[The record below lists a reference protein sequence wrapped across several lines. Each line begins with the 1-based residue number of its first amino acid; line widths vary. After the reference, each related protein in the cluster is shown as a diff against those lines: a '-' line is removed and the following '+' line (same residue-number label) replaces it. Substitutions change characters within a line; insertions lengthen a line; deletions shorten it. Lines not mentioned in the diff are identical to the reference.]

1 MKENKIMIENQKNF
15 DRDGF
20 LGYEYIKKYFY
31 DKKRSFFGSV
41 ETSAGRY
48 IIEGVD
54 MKDLSDS
61 EILFSQIY
69 SKAGFKVPIYFMS
82 RFEKGNVEKN
92 FLICDDVATDSKSYY
107 NAFHA
112 PYNISMVIEDDEM
125 QDNTILARDYHQIKT
140 DELINSE
147 LVLDFNEISPLRI
160 ITRYRILKEIQN
172 NNHSIL
178 SPLDP
183 LFCGYF
189 EGEKNPIIDYF
200 SKKAVQQR
208 IKMSILDA
216 ATFNST
222 RIPTNYL
229 YKLNMYKKVEEV
241 MPLNSGNTFINARLA
256 ANGRYS
262 EIDKTTFNDYTF
274 DEINP
279 IDILK
284 NVERNDEV
292 KEYFS
297 DSERKEFGRQ
307 LQDIAHSNIAEDVKS
322 SIGYEVDKDF
332 NNAIMKNLDDAGIM
346 LEHGIN

>member
-1 MKENKIMIENQKNF
+1 MKENKIMLENQKNF

-20 LGYEYIKKYFY
+20 LGFDYIKNYFY
-31 DKKRSFFGSV
+31 DKKRGFSGTV

-69 SKAGFKVPIYFMS
+69 SKAGFNVPIYFMS
-82 RFEKGNVEKN
+82 RFERGDVQKS
-92 FLICDDVATDSKSYY
+92 FLVCNDVSTDSKSYY

-112 PYNISMVIEDDEM
+112 PYNISMVVEDEEM

-147 LVLDFNEISPLRI
+147 LLLEFAETSPIRFFR
-160 ITRYRILKEIQN
+160 RYKILKEIQN
-172 NNHSIL
+172 NNHSVL

-183 LFCGYF
+183 LFFGYF

-200 SKKAVQQR
+200 SKKAVQKR

-216 ATFNST
+216 ATFNSF
-222 RIPTNYL
+222 RLPTSYL
-229 YKLNMYKKVEEV
+229 YKLDYYKKVEDV
-241 MPLNSGNTFINARLA
+241 LPLNSGNTFINARLA

-262 EIDKTTFNDYTF
+262 ELDKKTFNDYNF
-274 DEINP
+274 EEVNP
-279 IDILK
+279 IDVLI
-284 NVERNDEV
+284 NVEKNKDV

-297 DSERKEFGRQ
+297 NSERKEFGKQ
-307 LQDIAHSNIAEDVKS
+307 LQDIAHSNIAEDVKK

-332 NNAIMKNLDDAGIM
+332 NNVIMKNLNDAGIM
-346 LEHGIN
+346 LEQGIN

>member
-20 LGYEYIKKYFY
+20 LGFDYIKNYFY
-31 DKKRSFFGSV
+31 DKKRGFSGTV

-69 SKAGFKVPIYFMS
+69 SKAGFNVPIYFMS
-82 RFEKGNVEKN
+82 RFERGDVQKN
-92 FLICDDVATDSKSYY
+92 FLVCNDVSTDSKSYY

-112 PYNISMVIEDDEM
+112 PYNISMVVEDEEM

-147 LVLDFNEISPLRI
+147 LLLEFAETSPIRFFR
-160 ITRYRILKEIQN
+160 RYKILKEIQN
-172 NNHSIL
+172 NNHSVL

-183 LFCGYF
+183 LFFGYF

-200 SKKAVQQR
+200 SKKAVQKR

-216 ATFNST
+216 ATFNSS
-222 RIPTNYL
+222 RLPTSYL
-229 YKLNMYKKVEEV
+229 YKLDYYKKVEDV
-241 MPLNSGNTFINARLA
+241 LPLSSGNTFINARLA

-262 EIDKTTFNDYTF
+262 ELDKKTFNDYNF
-274 DEINP
+274 EEVNP
-279 IDILK
+279 IDVLI
-284 NVERNDEV
+284 NVEKNKDV

-297 DSERKEFGRQ
+297 NTERKEFGKQ
-307 LQDIAHSNIAEDVKS
+307 LQDIAHSNIAEDVKN

-332 NNAIMKNLDDAGIM
+332 NNVIMKNLNDAGIM
-346 LEHGIN
+346 LEQGIN

>member
-20 LGYEYIKKYFY
+20 LGFDYIKNYFY
-31 DKKRSFFGSV
+31 DKKRGFSGTV

-69 SKAGFKVPIYFMS
+69 SKAGFNVPIYFMS
-82 RFEKGNVEKN
+82 RFERGDVQKN
-92 FLICDDVATDSKSYY
+92 FLVCNDVSTDSKSYY

-112 PYNISMVIEDDEM
+112 PYNISMVVEDEEM

-147 LVLDFNEISPLRI
+147 LLLEFAETSPIRFFR
-160 ITRYRILKEIQN
+160 RYKILKEIQN
-172 NNHSIL
+172 NNHSVL

-183 LFCGYF
+183 LFFGYF

-200 SKKAVQQR
+200 SKKAVQKR

-216 ATFNST
+216 ATFNSS
-222 RIPTNYL
+222 RLPTSYL
-229 YKLNMYKKVEEV
+229 YKLDYYKKVEDV
-241 MPLNSGNTFINARLA
+241 LPLNSGNTFINARLA

-262 EIDKTTFNDYTF
+262 ELDKKTFNDYNF
-274 DEINP
+274 EEVNP
-279 IDILK
+279 IDVLI
-284 NVERNDEV
+284 NVEKNKDV

-297 DSERKEFGRQ
+297 NTERKEFGKQ
-307 LQDIAHSNIAEDVKS
+307 LQDIAHSNIAEDVKN

-332 NNAIMKNLDDAGIM
+332 NNVIMKNLNDAGIM
-346 LEHGIN
+346 LEQGIN